1 MVLSSKMFLKFLTL
15 RLLMAV
21 FTNNYIEP
29 DETWQSV
36 EVTHKLVFGRGYLT
50 WEWMTEEPI
59 RSSLHPLLFAPLFLL
74 LKITGTDFPWLVELS
89 PRLLCGL
96 ISALGDY
103 WFYKF
108 YKENISSHTS
118 SFAFFYGSNAWLNHS
133 SSRTLIN
140 SLEMSLT
147 SIALC
152 FYSRALTGS
161 RVNDMLVYV
170 SLITTSFVMR
180 MTTAVFWLPLVLYHL
195 WLLVGKGQFQ
205 EWLLKKAAL
214 ASLAILLTSVV
225 IDSWFYGKFVV
236 VFWNFFKINVL
247 NSVSDQYGSEPV
259 HKYLIQSL
267 PNMLNGLLIFALTGF
282 LSLWKKKSCRIYILT
297 TVWTCLWLSFGLK
310 HKEDRFIQPIIPI
323 LIAISSY
330 GFDAKFRQSKFVPI
344 FKMVYLLNHLA
355 LISFYMFH
363 TYGSTDIIKYV
374 KNEALAGKLTNVYFL
389 LPCHYTPYY
398 SYIHM
403 DLEMDFPTCEP
414 LLASEKTTK
423 AEKDT
428 KDNFIIFE
436 KNQEYGL
443 KNIFGTN
450 LTTVASHVIAYDKPG
465 LTDQNKHFQNFL
477 QINRLTLGKVW
488 CHKRESPH
496 LL

>member
-1 MVLSSKMFLKFLTL
+1 MVLSWKMFVKFLAL
-15 RLLMAV
+15 RLFMTVLHGNSIVA
-21 FTNNYIEP
+21 

-50 WEWMTEEPI
+50 WEWTSEEPI

-74 LKITGTDFPWLVELS
+74 LKITGTDFAWLVELS

-147 SIALC
+147 SIALY
-152 FYSRALTGS
+152 FYSRALTG
-161 RVNDMLVYV
+161 RRANDMLVYV

-205 EWLLKKAAL
+205 EWLLKKAAR

-247 NSVSDQYGSEPV
+247 KRVSELYGTEPASR
-259 HKYLIQSL
+259 YLVWTL
-267 PNMLNGLLIFALTGF
+267 PNLLDGLMIFALTGF
-282 LSLWKKKSCRIYILT
+282 QSLWKKKSCRIYIFV
-297 TVWTCLWLSFGLK
+297 TVWTYLWLSFGLK
-310 HKEDRFIQPIIPI
+310 HKEDRFLQPIIPI

-330 GFDAKFRQSKFVPI
+330 GFDVKFWQSKFAPI
-344 FKMVYLLNHLA
+344 FKTIYLLNHLA
-355 LISFYMFH
+355 LISFYMFQG
-363 TYGSTDIIKYV
+363 YGSTDVIKYI
-374 KNEALAGKLTNVYFL
+374 KNEASVGKLTNVYIL
-389 LPCHYTPYY
+389 LGCHHTPYY
-398 SYIHM
+398 SYIHV
-403 DLEMDFPTCEP
+403 DLAMDFPTCEP
-414 LLASEKTTK
+414 VLINSENTTNNVK
-423 AEKDT
+423 GIMD
-428 KDNFIIFE
+428 
-436 KNQEYGL
+436 Y
-443 KNIFGTN
+443 
-450 LTTVASHVIAYDKPG
+450 
-465 LTDQNKHFQNFL
+465 FL
-477 QINRLTLGKVW
+477 ISK
-488 CHKRESPH
+488 
-496 LL
+496 